1 MGSKFEVRRS
11 RFRRPLEN
19 ERSKFEVRRFD
30 APLLFNVQFR
40 DSAITQNHAEAKT
53 MAITRFED
61 IHAWQAARD
70 LCGIVYGL
78 TRGDKFSRD
87 FALVDQVRRAAVS
100 IMANIAEGFDSR
112 SNSEFI
118 QFLYYALRSASELQS
133 HFYVAL
139 DQNYLTQAEFGEIFE
154 RTGKTKS
161 LIFPFIQYLRTH
173 DRP

>member
-1 MGSKFEVRRS
+1 
-11 RFRRPLEN
+11 
-19 ERSKFEVRRFD
+19 
-30 APLLFNVQFR
+30 
-40 DSAITQNHAEAKT
+40 

-70 LCGIVYGL
+70 LCNIVYVL
-78 TRGDKFSRD
+78 TGDDKFSRD
-87 FALVDQVRRAAVS
+87 FGLVDQARRAAVS

-112 SNSEFI
+112 SNSEFV

-139 DQNYLTQAEFGEIFE
+139 DQNYLTQSKFTEIYE
-154 RTGKTKS
+154 QTGKTKS
-161 LIFPFIQYLRTH
+161 MIFRFIEYLRTH